1 MPQTTVMSLALLL
14 FACGGDIGIR
24 TVEKIQTIDTS
35 IDNTDTTIEQTT
47 QPTTEPAMEP
57 SSEPSTEPLNG
68 TVGLTRYTL
77 EQLACPA
84 CMGASQEI
92 TVLFETKLHNRINEV
107 HPLWFPIM
115 GQCTTNTNPIGI
127 NVLPIDRGQ
136 SLNIQGS
143 ANSFTAYNN
152 GMDLY
157 SSYLQEWQYDRDTN
171 MTVNMQDNTSYS
183 FRSIQGFDEI
193 QPLELRYVDPSYAFA
208 AVVSKFGTNF
218 SWSPAG
224 VSDEF
229 NVMIATYSPDGSQL
243 LGVISC
249 TVPDNGFMN
258 FDGSYFQ
265 SYPTWSLTAIYLTR
279 ISKQRV
285 PYEGLNGYVD
295 IQLEWTV
302 VGTGHIE

>member
-1 MPQTTVMSLALLL
+1 MLLALML
-14 FACGGDIGIR
+14 ACGGDIGIR
-24 TVEKIQTIDTS
+24 TTDKVQEDTS
-35 IDNTDTTIEQTT
+35 VAADSS
-47 QPTTEPAMEP
+47 QPSSEPSTEPSSETSVEP
-57 SSEPSTEPLNG
+57 SSEPSGEPLNG

-92 TVLFETKLHNRINEV
+92 TVLFETKLHNKISEE
-107 HPLWFPIM
+107 HPLWFPSM
-115 GQCTTNTNPIGI
+115 GQCTTNTNPIEISVSPI
-127 NVLPIDRGQ
+127 NVGQ
-136 SLNIQGS
+136 SLSIQGS
-143 ANSFTAYNN
+143 MNSFTAYNN
-152 GMDLY
+152 GMGLY
-157 SSYLQEWQYDRDTN
+157 SSYLQEWQYDRNTN

-208 AVVSKFGTNF
+208 AVVSKFGTTF

-249 TVPDNGFMN
+249 TVPDTGFMN

-265 SYPTWSLTAIYLTR
+265 SYPTWSLAAIYLTR

-285 PYEGLNGYVD
+285 PYEGLGGYVD
-295 IQLEWTV
+295 VQLEWTV

>member
-1 MPQTTVMSLALLL
+1 MLLAFLL
-14 FACGGDIGIR
+14 ACGGDIGIR
-24 TVEKIQTIDTS
+24 AVDKVQEDTS
-35 IDNTDTTIEQTT
+35 EIIDVP
-47 QPTTEPAMEP
+47 QPSTEPSDEPSTEP

-68 TVGLTRYTL
+68 TVGITRYTL

-92 TVLFETKLHNRINEV
+92 NVLFETKLHNKISEE
-107 HPLWFPIM
+107 HPLWFPPM
-115 GQCTTNTNPIGI
+115 GQCTTNTNPIEISVSPI
-127 NVLPIDRGQ
+127 NVGQ
-136 SLNIQGS
+136 SLSIQGS
-143 ANSFTAYNN
+143 MNSFTAYNN
-152 GMDLY
+152 GVGLY

-208 AVVSKFGTNF
+208 AVVSKFGTTF
-218 SWSPAG
+218 SWMPAG

-229 NVMIATYSPDGSQL
+229 NVMIAAYSPDGSQL

-249 TVPDNGFMN
+249 TVPDTGFMN

-265 SYPTWSLTAIYLTR
+265 SYPTWSLAAIYLTR

-285 PYEGLNGYVD
+285 PYEALGGYVD
-295 IQLEWTV
+295 VQLEWTV

>member
-1 MPQTTVMSLALLL
+1 MLLAFLL
-14 FACGGDIGIR
+14 ACGGDIGIR
-24 TVEKIQTIDTS
+24 AVDKVQEDTS
-35 IDNTDTTIEQTT
+35 EIIDVP
-47 QPTTEPAMEP
+47 QPSTEPSDEPSTEP

-68 TVGLTRYTL
+68 TVGITRYTL

-92 TVLFETKLHNRINEV
+92 NVLFETKLHNKISEE
-107 HPLWFPIM
+107 HPLWFPPM
-115 GQCTTNTNPIGI
+115 GQCTTNTNPIEISVSPI
-127 NVLPIDRGQ
+127 NVGQ
-136 SLNIQGS
+136 SLSIQGS
-143 ANSFTAYNN
+143 MNSFTAYNN
-152 GMDLY
+152 GVGLY

-208 AVVSKFGTNF
+208 AVVSKFGTTF
-218 SWSPAG
+218 SWLPAG

-229 NVMIATYSPDGSQL
+229 NVMIAAYSPDGSQL

-249 TVPDNGFMN
+249 TVPDTGFMN

-265 SYPTWSLTAIYLTR
+265 SYPTWSLAAIYLTR

-285 PYEGLNGYVD
+285 PYEALGGYVD
-295 IQLEWTV
+295 VQLEWTV

>member
-1 MPQTTVMSLALLL
+1 MLLAFLL
-14 FACGGDIGIR
+14 ACGGDIGIR
-24 TVEKIQTIDTS
+24 AVDKVQEDTS
-35 IDNTDTTIEQTT
+35 EIIDVP
-47 QPTTEPAMEP
+47 QPSTEPSDEPSTEP

-68 TVGLTRYTL
+68 TIGITRYTL

-92 TVLFETKLHNRINEV
+92 NVLFETKLHNKISEE
-107 HPLWFPIM
+107 HPLWFPPM
-115 GQCTTNTNPIGI
+115 GQCTTNTNPIEISVSPI
-127 NVLPIDRGQ
+127 NVGQ
-136 SLNIQGS
+136 SLSIQGS
-143 ANSFTAYNN
+143 MNSFTAYNN
-152 GMDLY
+152 GVGLY

-208 AVVSKFGTNF
+208 AVVSKFGTTF
-218 SWSPAG
+218 SWLPAG

-249 TVPDNGFMN
+249 TVPDTGFMN

-265 SYPTWSLTAIYLTR
+265 SYPTWSLAAIYLTR

-285 PYEGLNGYVD
+285 PYEGLGGYVD
-295 IQLEWTV
+295 VQLEWTV

>member
-1 MPQTTVMSLALLL
+1 MILAFLL
-14 FACGGDIGIR
+14 ACGGDIGIR
-24 TVEKIQTIDTS
+24 QVDKIPSDPDTAIAIVDTS
-35 IDNTDTTIEQTT
+35 PSD
-47 QPTTEPAMEP
+47 PHSEPAIEPAGEP
-57 SSEPSTEPLNG
+57 SSEPLNG

-92 TVLFETKLHNRINEV
+92 TVLFETKLHNQISEE
-107 HPLWFPIM
+107 HPLWFPSM
-115 GQCTTNTNPIGI
+115 GQCTTNTNPIEISVSPI
-127 NVLPIDRGQ
+127 NVGQ

-143 ANSFTAYNN
+143 MNSFTAYNN
-152 GMDLY
+152 GMGLY
-157 SSYLQEWQYDRDTN
+157 SSYLQEWQYDRNSN

-208 AVVSKFGTNF
+208 AVVSKFGTTF
-218 SWSPAG
+218 SWSPSG

-249 TVPDNGFMN
+249 TVPDSGYMV

-295 IQLEWTV
+295 VQLEWTV

>member
-1 MPQTTVMSLALLL
+1 MLLALML
-14 FACGGDIGIR
+14 ACGGDIGIR
-24 TVEKIQTIDTS
+24 TTDKVQEDTS
-35 IDNTDTTIEQTT
+35 VAADSS
-47 QPTTEPAMEP
+47 QPSSEPSTEPSSETSVEP
-57 SSEPSTEPLNG
+57 SSEPSDEPLNG

-92 TVLFETKLHNRINEV
+92 TVLFETKLHNKISEE
-107 HPLWFPIM
+107 HPLWFPSM
-115 GQCTTNTNPIGI
+115 GQCTTNTNPIEISVSPI
-127 NVLPIDRGQ
+127 NVGQ
-136 SLNIQGS
+136 SLSIQGS
-143 ANSFTAYNN
+143 MNSFTAYNN
-152 GMDLY
+152 GMGLY
-157 SSYLQEWQYDRDTN
+157 SSYLQEWQYDRNTN
-171 MTVNMQDNTSYS
+171 MNVNMQDNTSYS

-208 AVVSKFGTNF
+208 AVVSRFGTTF

>member
-1 MPQTTVMSLALLL
+1 MLLAFLL
-14 FACGGDIGIR
+14 ACGGDIGIR
-24 TVEKIQTIDTS
+24 AVDKVQEDTS
-35 IDNTDTTIEQTT
+35 EIIDVP
-47 QPTTEPAMEP
+47 QPSTEPSDEPSTEP

-68 TVGLTRYTL
+68 TVGITRYTL

-92 TVLFETKLHNRINEV
+92 NVLFETKLHNKISEE
-107 HPLWFPIM
+107 HPLWFPPM
-115 GQCTTNTNPIGI
+115 GQCTTNTNPIEISVSPI
-127 NVLPIDRGQ
+127 NVGQ
-136 SLNIQGS
+136 SLSIQGS
-143 ANSFTAYNN
+143 MNSFTAYNN
-152 GMDLY
+152 GVGLY

-208 AVVSKFGTNF
+208 AVVSKFGTTF
-218 SWSPAG
+218 SWLPAG

-249 TVPDNGFMN
+249 TVPDTGFMN

-265 SYPTWSLTAIYLTR
+265 SYPTWSLAAIYLTR

-285 PYEGLNGYVD
+285 PYEGLGGYVD
-295 IQLEWTV
+295 VQLEWTV

>member
-1 MPQTTVMSLALLL
+1 MLLTLLL

-24 TVEKIQTIDTS
+24 QVDKIPSDTDTAITIVDTS
-35 IDNTDTTIEQTT
+35 PSDPSNEPTIE
-47 QPTTEPAMEP
+47 PAGEP
-57 SSEPSTEPLNG
+57 SAEPLNG

-84 CMGASQEI
+84 CMGVSQEI
-92 TVLFETKLHNRINEV
+92 TVLFETKLHNKISEE
-107 HPLWFPIM
+107 HPLWFPAM
-115 GQCTTNTNPIGI
+115 GQCTANTNPIEISVSPI
-127 NVLPIDRGQ
+127 NSGELL
-136 SLNIQGS
+136 SIQGS
-143 ANSFTAYNN
+143 TNSFTAYNN
-152 GMDLY
+152 GVGLY
-157 SSYLQEWQYDRDTN
+157 SSYLQEWQYDRNSN
-171 MTVNMQDNTSYS
+171 MIVNMQDNTSYS

-208 AVVSKFGTNF
+208 AVVSKFGTTF
-218 SWSPAG
+218 SWSPSG

-249 TVPDNGFMN
+249 TVPDIGYMV

-265 SYPTWSLTAIYLTR
+265 SYPTWSLAAIYLTR

>member
-1 MPQTTVMSLALLL
+1 MLLALML
-14 FACGGDIGIR
+14 ACGGDIGIR
-24 TVEKIQTIDTS
+24 TTDKVQEDTS
-35 IDNTDTTIEQTT
+35 VAADSS
-47 QPTTEPAMEP
+47 QPSSEPSSETSVEP
-57 SSEPSTEPLNG
+57 SSEPSSEPSDEPLNG

-92 TVLFETKLHNRINEV
+92 TVLFETKLHNKISEE
-107 HPLWFPIM
+107 HPLWFPSM
-115 GQCTTNTNPIGI
+115 GQCTTNTNPIEISVSPI
-127 NVLPIDRGQ
+127 NVGQ
-136 SLNIQGS
+136 SLSIQGS
-143 ANSFTAYNN
+143 MNSFTAYNN
-152 GMDLY
+152 GMGLY
-157 SSYLQEWQYDRDTN
+157 SSYLQEWQYDRNTN
-171 MTVNMQDNTSYS
+171 MNVNMQDNTSYS

-208 AVVSKFGTNF
+208 AVVSKFGTTF

-249 TVPDNGFMN
+249 TVPDTGFMN

-265 SYPTWSLTAIYLTR
+265 SYPTWSLAAIYLTR

-285 PYEGLNGYVD
+285 PYEGLGGYVD
-295 IQLEWTV
+295 VQLEWTV

>member
-1 MPQTTVMSLALLL
+1 MLLALML
-14 FACGGDIGIR
+14 ACGGDIGIR
-24 TVEKIQTIDTS
+24 TTDKVQEDTS
-35 IDNTDTTIEQTT
+35 VAADSS
-47 QPTTEPAMEP
+47 QPSSEPSTEPSSETSVEP
-57 SSEPSTEPLNG
+57 SSEPSAEPLNG

-92 TVLFETKLHNRINEV
+92 TVLFETKLHNKISEE
-107 HPLWFPIM
+107 HPLWFPSM
-115 GQCTTNTNPIGI
+115 GQCTTNTNPIEISVSPI
-127 NVLPIDRGQ
+127 NVGQ
-136 SLNIQGS
+136 SLSIQGS
-143 ANSFTAYNN
+143 MNSFTAYNN
-152 GMDLY
+152 GMGLY
-157 SSYLQEWQYDRDTN
+157 SSYLQEWQYDRNTS

-208 AVVSKFGTNF
+208 AVVSKLGTTF

-249 TVPDNGFMN
+249 TVPDTGFMN

-265 SYPTWSLTAIYLTR
+265 SYPTWSLAAIYLTR

-285 PYEGLNGYVD
+285 PYEGLGGYVD
-295 IQLEWTV
+295 VQLEWTV

>member
-1 MPQTTVMSLALLL
+1 MLLALML
-14 FACGGDIGIR
+14 ACGGDIGIR
-24 TVEKIQTIDTS
+24 TTDKVQEDTS
-35 IDNTDTTIEQTT
+35 VASDSS
-47 QPTTEPAMEP
+47 QPSSEPSTEPSSETSVEP
-57 SSEPSTEPLNG
+57 SSEPSDEPLNG

-92 TVLFETKLHNRINEV
+92 TVLFETKLHNKISEE
-107 HPLWFPIM
+107 HPLWFPSM
-115 GQCTTNTNPIGI
+115 GQCTTNTNPIEISVSPI
-127 NVLPIDRGQ
+127 NVGQ
-136 SLNIQGS
+136 SLSIQGS
-143 ANSFTAYNN
+143 MNSFTAYNN
-152 GMDLY
+152 GMGLY
-157 SSYLQEWQYDRDTN
+157 SSYLQEWQYDRNTN

-208 AVVSKFGTNF
+208 AVVSKFGTTF

-249 TVPDNGFMN
+249 TVPDTGFMN

-265 SYPTWSLTAIYLTR
+265 SYPTWSLAAIYLTR

-285 PYEGLNGYVD
+285 PYEGLGGYVD
-295 IQLEWTV
+295 VQLEWTV

>member
-1 MPQTTVMSLALLL
+1 MLLAFLL
-14 FACGGDIGIR
+14 ACGGDIGIR
-24 TVEKIQTIDTS
+24 AVDKVQEDTS
-35 IDNTDTTIEQTT
+35 EIIDVP
-47 QPTTEPAMEP
+47 QPSTEPSDEPSTEP

-68 TVGLTRYTL
+68 TIGITRYTL

-92 TVLFETKLHNRINEV
+92 NVLFETKLHNKISEE
-107 HPLWFPIM
+107 HPLWFPPM
-115 GQCTTNTNPIGI
+115 GQCTTNTNPIEISVSPI
-127 NVLPIDRGQ
+127 NVGQ
-136 SLNIQGS
+136 SLSIQGS
-143 ANSFTAYNN
+143 MNSFTAYNN
-152 GMDLY
+152 GVGLY

-208 AVVSKFGTNF
+208 AVVSKFGTTF
-218 SWSPAG
+218 SWLPAG

-229 NVMIATYSPDGSQL
+229 NVMIAAYSPDGSQL

-249 TVPDNGFMN
+249 TVPDTGFMN

-265 SYPTWSLTAIYLTR
+265 SYPTWSLAAIYLTR

-285 PYEGLNGYVD
+285 PYEALGGYVD
-295 IQLEWTV
+295 VQLEWTV

>member
-1 MPQTTVMSLALLL
+1 MLLAFLL
-14 FACGGDIGIR
+14 ACGGDIGIR
-24 TVEKIQTIDTS
+24 AVDKAQEDTS
-35 IDNTDTTIEQTT
+35 EIIDVP
-47 QPTTEPAMEP
+47 QPSTEPSDEPSTEP

-68 TVGLTRYTL
+68 TIGITRYTL

-92 TVLFETKLHNRINEV
+92 NVLFETKLHNKISEE
-107 HPLWFPIM
+107 HPLWFPPM
-115 GQCTTNTNPIGI
+115 GQCTTNTNPIEISVSPI
-127 NVLPIDRGQ
+127 NVGQ
-136 SLNIQGS
+136 SLSIQGS
-143 ANSFTAYNN
+143 MNSFTAYNN
-152 GMDLY
+152 GVGLY

-208 AVVSKFGTNF
+208 AVVSKFGTTF
-218 SWSPAG
+218 SWLPAG

-249 TVPDNGFMN
+249 TVPDTGFMN

-265 SYPTWSLTAIYLTR
+265 SYPTWSLAAIYLTR

-285 PYEGLNGYVD
+285 PYEALGGYVD
-295 IQLEWTV
+295 VQLEWTV